1 MAAADPPGCHASARP
16 ALLLRMV
23 AGLLRWRRRLAEQS
37 QANSGDHAKMANGIR
52 KFRGV
57 TGRFRDPVFLDDI
70 PLPGW
75 VALIVQEREIETPV
89 ELCVKFIKGEVI
101 KDMESASPTDW
112 GPTARDAALHA
123 YNVIC
128 RGPGFSLAEV
138 MTGDEHEAVLEAV
151 TPFFWRG

>member
-1 MAAADPPGCHASARP
+1 
-16 ALLLRMV
+16 
-23 AGLLRWRRRLAEQS
+23 
-37 QANSGDHAKMANGIR
+37 MANGIR

-57 TGRFRDPVFLDDI
+57 TGRLRDPVFLDDI
-70 PLPGW
+70 QLPGW

-89 ELCVKFIKGEVI
+89 ELCVKFIKDAVI
-101 KDMESASPTDW
+101 EDIVSVSPTDW